1 MRDSITDTATAEPRS
16 RRRLRTTQVAGAQGT
31 GKTSLLRLILDT
43 ADISPTATADQKA
56 AMERFLRG
64 PPKRTDAIQT
74 ACVEICESKYD
85 RLLLSVIDTPGL
97 DFQEGRE
104 LKLERQV
111 STIVKYLDAQFADTL
126 SEVRGHVDRRG
137 ALAALL
143 LLLLSRVC
151 VL

>member
-1 MRDSITDTATAEPRS
+1 MRHASVAHPCC
-16 RRRLRTTQVAGAQGT
+16 RLRSPSLLAAAFLWQIAGAQGT

-56 AMERFLRG
+56 VMERFLRG
-64 PPKRTDAIQT
+64 SPKRTEAIQT

-97 DFQEGRE
+97 DFQEGHE

-111 STIVKYLDAQFADTL
+111 STIVKYLDSQFVDTL
-126 SEVRGHVDRRG
+126 SEVRISYFHVWCAG
-137 ALAALL
+137 LNL
-143 LLLLSRVC
+143 VP
-151 VL
+151 